1 MTPFV
6 VERLTGI
13 EPALSAWEADLLP
26 LQHKRIFGGAFAPQG
41 YAADESSIKS
51 CHILRAFT
59 SRRSTDRFVIP
70 RI

>member
-1 MTPFV
+1 MTPFG

-26 LQHKRIFGGAFAPQG
+26 LQHKRIFGGAFAPRG
-41 YAADESSIKS
+41 YAADESPMNL

>member
-1 MTPFV
+1 MTPFG

-26 LQHKRIFGGAFAPQG
+26 LQHKRIFCGAFTPRG
-41 YAADESSIKS
+41 YAAYESPMNL